1 MGKINLAALLMVIVG
16 LGMFT
21 GCSSASKKDV
31 RALQAQI
38 GAITEEL
45 VRLDESLQEVH
56 GSLQVAQTGGGA
68 RTGGSAV
75 GGIYRT
81 PSGFELPALQ
91 IQQALQNA
99 GYYRGSLDG
108 KIGPDTRSAIE
119 AFQRDQGLEVDG
131 IVGRGTW
138 AKLKVY
144 LNPVK

>member
-1 MGKINLAALLMVIVG
+1 MGKFNLLLVVVGLMV
-16 LGMFT
+16 LT

-45 VRLDESLQEVH
+45 VRLDESVQEVR
-56 GSLQVAQTGGGA
+56 GSVSEAKTGGGA
-68 RTGGSAV
+68 QAGAAV
-75 GGIYRT
+75 GGVYRT

-99 GYYRGSLDG
+99 GYYHGKMDG
-108 KIGPDTRSAIE
+108 KVGPDTRSAVE
-119 AFQRDQGLEVDG
+119 AFQRDQGLDADG

-138 AKLKVY
+138 AKLKVF